1 MSIKN
6 IKRGDN
12 MPRNGTKNLIP
23 TNKRSKEEAKRI
35 GKKGGIAS
43 GRARRE
49 KKTLRQCLEILL
61 EKTLK
66 DKKGI
71 EMTGAEAVSLKVFE
85 KALKGDIKAFEV
97 LRDTAGQKPVEKVQ
111 MKTDINIAESAER
124 LSNIFDQIKE
134 EK

>member
-1 MSIKN
+1 
-6 IKRGDN
+6 
-12 MPRNGTKNLIP
+12 MPRNGTKNLKP
-23 TNKRSKEEAKRI
+23 NTRENRTKEEQKQIAI
-35 GKKGGIAS
+35 KGGIAS
-43 GRARRE
+43 GKARRE

-97 LRDTAGQKPVEKVQ
+97 LRDTAGQKVPDKIMVSEVEQFAIDEVEK
-111 MKTDINIAESAER
+111 MINSD
-124 LSNIFDQIKE
+124 S
-134 EK
+134 